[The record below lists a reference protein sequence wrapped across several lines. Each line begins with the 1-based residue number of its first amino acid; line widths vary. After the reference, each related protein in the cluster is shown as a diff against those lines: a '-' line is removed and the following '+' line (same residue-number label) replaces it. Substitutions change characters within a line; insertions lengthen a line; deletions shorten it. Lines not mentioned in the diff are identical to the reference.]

1 MTEISHFYIDLVV
14 NLNCFLLAR
23 DQRRITMKIEKNKGN
38 KRIAYE
44 IPIANVLIMSNE
56 DRFILTSEDDD
67 SSGGGSSGSSGS
79 GGTSWGPLTPL
90 SLYPW

>member
-1 MTEISHFYIDLVV
+1 
-14 NLNCFLLAR
+14 
-23 DQRRITMKIEKNKGN
+23 MKIEKNKEN

-44 IPIANVLIMSNE
+44 MPIANVLIMPNE

-67 SSGGGSSGSSGS
+67 SSGGGSSGG

>member
-1 MTEISHFYIDLVV
+1 
-14 NLNCFLLAR
+14 
-23 DQRRITMKIEKNKGN
+23 MKIEKNKEN

-44 IPIANVLIMSNE
+44 IPIANVLIVSNE